1 MYMVLQVHGQC
12 LTVGVGGYLL
22 GGGTNALGASAK
34 HGFAVHN
41 IIEIRIVL
49 ADGSIARVDDK
60 KVLEATYYDIIQ
72 LYQVEVWR
80 VGGKKELVPLTDE
93 NDLWFA
99 LRLVQLFLII

>member
-1 MYMVLQVHGQC
+1 M
-12 LTVGVGGYLL
+12 

-60 KVLEATYYDIIQ
+60 KVARSYCDIIKCH
-72 LYQVEVWR
+72 QVEVWR

-99 LRLVQLFLII
+99 LRLVHLLLPKI